1 MMKANN
7 MENQYRPGAI
17 GALMDEYERVALELK
32 NLLIT
37 ITQEEFL
44 KIRDPFTKDENCRSI
59 QSVMKHVT
67 AAAYRYADQVCVFL
81 KKPVVN
87 HNYHIY
93 NVVHAIDELEK
104 VVQFTAETVTGYFQM
119 THEEIL
125 ATRAETR
132 WGFYDI
138 EMMFEHAIVHIL
150 RHRRQIEKL
159 LRSDR

>member
-1 MMKANN
+1 MMKVNN
-7 MENQYRPGAI
+7 MGTKYRTGAI

-37 ITQEEFL
+37 ITQEEFT
-44 KIRDPFTKDENCRSI
+44 KIRDPHTPDEHCRSI
-59 QSVMKHVT
+59 QSVMKHVV
-67 AAAYRYADQVCVFL
+67 AAAYRYSDQICDFL
-81 KKPVVN
+81 KKPIIN

-93 NVVHAIDELEK
+93 NVIHAIDAFEE
-104 VVQFTAETVTGYFQM
+104 VIQFTSETVTDHFEM

-125 ATRAETR
+125 ATRTETR
-132 WGFYDI
+132 WGLYDI

-159 LRSDR
+159 LQSTR